1 MWPAMWPGYPNPGAS
16 FFTDDPLNQRLAN
29 EMGIVISTSHH
40 EPMQRLSNEW
50 FAENPEG
57 SWNWLTNKEKIIDFF
72 RAGAERAKGF
82 ESCFTLGMRGEY
94 DKKMAG
100 DDPAFVVGDVIKAQR
115 GLLKETYGRADA
127 VPRK

>member
-16 FFTDDPLNQRLAN
+16 FFTDDPLNQQLAD

-57 SWNWLTNKEKIIDFF
+57 SWNWLTNKDKIIDFF
-72 RAGAERAKGF
+72 RMGAQRAKGF

-100 DDPAFVVGDVIKAQR
+100 DDPAFVVEDVIKAQR
-115 GLLKETYGRADA
+115 ELLEETYGRADS